1 MTSIGDLSGGLGD
14 KPIQNNIKAGDVHM
28 LALDGSNGITPKNG
42 DNTRDKFSVVPGFDG
57 NGDIIGGLAI
67 NSKINRNLPD
77 ILADCYLPITVKR
90 CPFLLYG
97 SFVNRTN
104 LIRAKRDKFNRDT
117 YRGNINNKS
126 ELMKQI
132 IETVK
137 ESPTVSRKMPKESG
151 VIK

>member
-1 MTSIGDLSGGLGD
+1 MTSIGDLLGDLGD
-14 KPIQNNIKAGDVHM
+14 KLIQNNIKVGDVYM
-28 LALDGSNGITPKNG
+28 LTLDGSNGITPKNG
-42 DNTRDKFSVVPGFDG
+42 D
-57 NGDIIGGLAI
+57 IIGGLVI

-77 ILADCYLPITVKR
+77 ILADYYLPITVKQ
-90 CPFLLYG
+90 CPFLLYD
-97 SFVNRTN
+97 SFVNCTN
-104 LIRAKRDKFNRDT
+104 LIRAKRDKFNRNT

-137 ESPTVSRKMPKESG
+137 ESPTISRKMLKEFG

>member
-1 MTSIGDLSGGLGD
+1 MTSIGDLLGDLGD
-14 KPIQNNIKAGDVHM
+14 KLIQNNIKVGDVYM

-42 DNTRDKFSVVPGFDG
+42 DNTRDKFFVVLGFDE
-57 NGDIIGGLAI
+57 NGDIIGGLVI

-77 ILADCYLPITVKR
+77 ILTDYYLPITVKQ
-90 CPFLLYG
+90 CPFLLYD
-97 SFVNRTN
+97 SFVNCTN
-104 LIRAKRDKFNRDT
+104 LIRAKRYKFNRNT

-137 ESPTVSRKMPKESG
+137 ESPTISRKMLKEFG

>member
-1 MTSIGDLSGGLGD
+1 MTSIGDLLGDLGD
-14 KPIQNNIKAGDVHM
+14 KLIQNNIKVGDVYM

-42 DNTRDKFSVVPGFDG
+42 D
-57 NGDIIGGLAI
+57 IIGGLVI

-77 ILADCYLPITVKR
+77 ILTDYYLPITVKQ
-90 CPFLLYG
+90 CPFLLYD
-97 SFVNRTN
+97 SFVNCTN
-104 LIRAKRDKFNRDT
+104 LIRAKRDKFNRNT

-137 ESPTVSRKMPKESG
+137 ESPTISRKMLKEFG